1 MKLLIKIACVIF
13 LFVNLP
19 FSKVYNENIVKSV
32 PAMQFQKNDI
42 KKGKSIYIYNTHQKE
57 EYQSQSVKE
66 GSRYLMK
73 LLEAKGYEVDY
84 ELEDFELYKLKN
96 NIDYSYSYTVSKKYL
111 QNAIEKHGDYDLIID
126 YHRDSIPK
134 NLSTLTL
141 DGKSYAKLLF
151 VVGKGSSQYKNVNA
165 SCHKLSEMLNE
176 KIPGISKGI
185 MTKQSDYNQGSAPMM
200 MLIEVGAHE
209 NTYEEVKNTLK
220 ILAVTID
227 EYLSL

>member
-1 MKLLIKIACVIF
+1 MKLLIKIVFVIF

-32 PAMQFQKNDI
+32 PAIQFQKNDI

-84 ELEDFELYKLKN
+84 ELEDFELYKQKN

-111 QNAIEKHGDYDLIID
+111 QNAIEKHGNYDLIID

-134 NLSTLTL
+134 N
-141 DGKSYAKLLF
+141 
-151 VVGKGSSQYKNVNA
+151 
-165 SCHKLSEMLNE
+165 
-176 KIPGISKGI
+176 
-185 MTKQSDYNQGSAPMM
+185 
-200 MLIEVGAHE
+200 
-209 NTYEEVKNTLK
+209 
-220 ILAVTID
+220 
-227 EYLSL
+227 